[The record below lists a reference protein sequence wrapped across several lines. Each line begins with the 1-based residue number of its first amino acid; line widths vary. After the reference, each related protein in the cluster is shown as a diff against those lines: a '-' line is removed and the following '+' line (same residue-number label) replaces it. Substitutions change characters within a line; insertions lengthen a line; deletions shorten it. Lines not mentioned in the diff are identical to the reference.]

1 MKERRGKRTSSLSYI
16 SHIQT
21 GIKLVALSL
30 GEPMQHACFT
40 KSFCNNKIPPKEGE
54 STIDPE

>member
-1 MKERRGKRTSSLSYI
+1 MKERRKKTSSLSYI

-21 GIKLVALSL
+21 GIELVTLSL
-30 GEPMQHACFT
+30 GEPMQHARFT
-40 KSFCNNKIPPKEGE
+40 RSIWNNKIPPKEGE